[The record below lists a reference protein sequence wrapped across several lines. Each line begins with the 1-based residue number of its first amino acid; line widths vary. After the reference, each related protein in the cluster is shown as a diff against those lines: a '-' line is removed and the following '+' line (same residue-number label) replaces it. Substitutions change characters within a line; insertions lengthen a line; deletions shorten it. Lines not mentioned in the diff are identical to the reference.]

1 MKVPD
6 HLVAE
11 IINGELITSPRPSPR
26 HALASS
32 ALGASLIFPFQFGT
46 GGGGGGDGPGGWW
59 ILDEPELHL
68 GEEKEIVVPD
78 VAGWRR
84 DRMPELPR
92 EEAFFRVAPDWAC
105 EVVSPSTVRLD
116 RVRKMTVY
124 ARNEV
129 HHLWLVDPLAQ
140 TLEVYRLE
148 EGRWFVVSAHAG
160 TERVRAE
167 PFDAVELDMT
177 RWWPSSASGEGGEGG
192 PPHSDAPSE
201 RTAK

>member
-1 MKVPD
+1 MHEAARKKRRRATYQDLMKVPD

-11 IINGELITSPRPSPR
+11 IIDGELITSPRPSPR
-26 HALASS
+26 HALTSS

-92 EEAFFRVAPDWAC
+92 EEAFFRVAPDWVC

-116 RVRKMTVY
+116 RVRKMTIY
-124 ARNEV
+124 ARNELS
-129 HHLWLVDPLAQ
+129 HLWLVDPLAQ

-148 EGRWFVVSAHAG
+148 EGRWFVVSAYAG

-167 PFDAVELDMT
+167 PFAAVELDMT
-177 RWWPSSASGEGGEGG
+177 LWWAS
-192 PPHSDAPSE
+192 DDLI
-201 RTAK
+201 